1 MSTETTKDPRF
12 ERYDRLDLVSLVTEM
27 NDLRIQKESL
37 EAEVK
42 RINEVYDFLRITK
55 IPTVMTDEGIDRI
68 SVKGV
73 GRVSITA
80 DMHVSIKADKKE
92 AFYTWLRDNGRTDL
106 ISETVN
112 PSTLKASVKKMYKD
126 GEIPPEDLLNI
137 SPFERASITKE

>member
-1 MSTETTKDPRF
+1 MSNDAPQDDRF
-12 ERYDRLDLVSLVTEM
+12 AKYDNMDLVSLVVEM
-27 NDLRIQKESL
+27 NNLRLEKESME
-37 EAEVK
+37 EAAK
-42 RINEVYDFLRITK
+42 KINEVYDFLRITK
-55 IPTVMTDEGIDRI
+55 IPTVINDEGIDRI

-112 PSTLKASVKKMYKD
+112 PSTLKSSVKKMFQN
-126 GEIPPEDLLNI
+126 GEIPPEELLNI

>member
-1 MSTETTKDPRF
+1 MSSDTPRD
-12 ERYDRLDLVSLVTEM
+12 ERFAKYDNLDLVNLVIEM
-27 NDLRIQKESL
+27 NNLRLEKESME
-37 EAEVK
+37 EAVK
-42 RINEVYDFLRITK
+42 KINEVYDFLRITK
-55 IPTVMTDEGIDRI
+55 IPTVMNDEGIDRI

-80 DMHVSIKADKKE
+80 DMHVSVKAEKKLD
-92 AFYTWLRDNGRTDL
+92 FYQWLRDNGRTDL

-112 PSTLKASVKKMYKD
+112 PSTLKSSVKKMFQN

>member
-1 MSTETTKDPRF
+1 LSTENKF
-12 ERYDRLDLVSLVTEM
+12 AKYDGMDLVNLVMEM
-27 NDLRIQKESL
+27 DDVRKQKESL
-37 EAEVK
+37 EETLKGV
-42 RINEVYDFLRITK
+42 NETFDFLRITK
-55 IPTVMTDEGIDRI
+55 IPTVMNDENIDRI

-80 DMHVSIKADKKE
+80 DMHVSIKADKKDD
-92 AFYTWLRDNGRTDL
+92 FYQWLRDNGRTDL

-112 PSTLKASVKKMYKD
+112 ASTLKASVKKMFKE

>member
-1 MSTETTKDPRF
+1 MSNDAPQDDRF
-12 ERYDRLDLVSLVTEM
+12 AKYDNMDLVSLVVEM
-27 NDLRIQKESL
+27 NNLRLEKESME
-37 EAEVK
+37 EAAK
-42 RINEVYDFLRITK
+42 KINEVYDFLRITK
-55 IPTVMTDEGIDRI
+55 IPTVMNDEGIDRI

-112 PSTLKASVKKMYKD
+112 PSTLKSSVKKMFQN
-126 GEIPPEDLLNI
+126 GEIPPEELLNI

>member
-1 MSTETTKDPRF
+1 M
-12 ERYDRLDLVSLVTEM
+12 EM
-27 NDLRIQKESL
+27 DDVRKQKESL
-37 EAEVK
+37 EETLKGV
-42 RINEVYDFLRITK
+42 NETFDFLRITK
-55 IPTVMTDEGIDRI
+55 IPTVMNDENIDRI

-80 DMHVSIKADKKE
+80 DMHVSIKADKKDD
-92 AFYTWLRDNGRTDL
+92 FYQWLRDNGRTDL

-112 PSTLKASVKKMYKD
+112 ASTLKASVKKMFKE